1 MTTHSNSITFNSHT
15 TLRLR
20 VAAHSRIN
28 KRIIRVAAL
37 FLGALLG
44 FLILLPAAHSASPM
58 DSSPER
64 VLFDAANRERVA
76 QGLSQLQWDAS
87 LAAAARQHA
96 ARMVQHNM
104 LSHQLPGELSLQQ
117 RASQAGARFRV
128 IAENV
133 AEGASA
139 PGIHVQWMNSPP
151 HRANLLDP
159 QLSAVGIAVAQSGEY
174 LFAVEDFSQTVA
186 NLELD
191 AQEFQ
196 VSTQLAARGLRMLS
210 GTEEARKT
218 CGMDR
223 GFAGLRPSLVMRY
236 ETADLRQI
244 PRELDGKLQSGR
256 FQAAA
261 VGACEANK
269 NSGFAK
275 FRIAVLLY

>member
-1 MTTHSNSITFNSHT
+1 MAIHSNSIHLHSHI
-15 TLRLR
+15 TLRSR
-20 VAAHSRIN
+20 ATTHSHLST
-28 KRIIRVAAL
+28 RIIRIAAL
-37 FLGALLG
+37 FLCALLVL
-44 FLILLPAAHSASPM
+44 LILLPAAHSASPL

-64 VLFDAANRERVA
+64 VLFDAANRERAA

-96 ARMVQHNM
+96 VRMVQQNM
-104 LSHQLPGELSLQQ
+104 LSHQLPGELPLQQ

-133 AEGASA
+133 AEGANA

-218 CGMDR
+218 CVMDR

-261 VGACEANK
+261 VGACEANG